1 MKAELKRKRRGSLL
15 INSMILM
22 MVLLLTGSAFLKWAV
37 GETGQST
44 YDLAKTQ
51 AYYLAQKGAVTEGL
65 TYIQNKTLAD
75 IRDWGETF
83 PPTSWA
89 KYPSSTSPMFQGKFE
104 ESHLI
109 VQMVN
114 LGGGEE
120 LEEIQSGKYNL
131 VFTAA
136 VKMPQNNG
144 KEIVARSTAN
154 IQLQRRT
161 FANYMYLTNCET
173 TAFPG
178 QDPWDESEGEVINF
192 WSRDTL
198 DGRVHSNGTFAM
210 MQRPVFRGPVSTSME
225 EINLTVGA
233 APQFSFEP
241 IYEAPIVNFPDSAY
255 TIRVAAMSSGTFFTD
270 NAGGWESRI
279 TARAGGFHLEQW
291 VDGGIYTEDA
301 VVNEATVPYGLNRVI
316 FVEGKLE
323 VIGDLV
329 AGKSTI
335 ASGGDMRLIGDI
347 VYEDFNWPELAIDPD
362 SRNILGLVSESNIV
376 VANTVKNGLGN
387 GNSIGG
393 ALQHEN
399 KHIVITAG
407 MVALGVCFEFQNQND
422 DPALTGGDPNG
433 YYWCDPAGDHAG
445 ERDERGIIYLR
456 GAIAMR
462 RRGYVHRGINNCG
475 GTGYGKSYHYDFR
488 LQTDPPPIYLVAEDG
503 NGNTIFDITDS
514 WESDPDEEN
523 FMRKR
528 PSTEY

>member
-37 GETGQST
+37 GEAGQAT

-51 AYYLAQKGAVTEGL
+51 AYYLAQKGAITEGL

-83 PPTSWA
+83 PPTAWT
-89 KYPSSTSPMFQGKFE
+89 KYPSNSHPMFSGRFE

-114 LGGGEE
+114 LGDGTE

-144 KEIVARSTAN
+144 RDIFARSTAN

-178 QDPWDESEGEVINF
+178 QDPNDESEGEIIRF

-210 MQRPVFRGPVSTSME
+210 MDRPVFRGPFSTSME
-225 EINLTVGA
+225 EFDLQGGA
-233 APQFSFEP
+233 DPQFTYEP
-241 IYEAPIVNFPDSAY
+241 VFEAPIVNFPDSAY
-255 TIRVAAMSSGTFFTD
+255 TIRNAAMANGTFFTNNSGD
-270 NAGGWESRI
+270 WQSRI
-279 TARAGGFHLEQW
+279 TAQAGVFHLEQW
-291 VDGGIYTEDA
+291 GAGSIYTEDA
-301 VVNEATVPYGLNRVI
+301 VIFEHSIPYGQNRVV
-316 FVEGKLE
+316 FVQGKLGI
-323 VIGDLV
+323 IGDRIT
-329 AGKSTI
+329 GKSTI
-335 ASGGDMRLIGDI
+335 ACEGDMRLLGDV
-347 VYEDFNWPELAIDPD
+347 VYDDFNWRELAIDPD

-376 VANTVKNGLGN
+376 VANTVVNGQGN
-387 GNSIGG
+387 GDATGG
-393 ALQHEN
+393 INDHEN
-399 KHIVITAG
+399 KHIIITAG
-407 MVALGVCFEFQNQND
+407 MVALGVCFEFEHQND
-422 DPALTGGDPNG
+422 NPADLIGGDPDG
-433 YYWCDPAGDHAG
+433 VWWCDPEGAHPG
-445 ERDERGIIYLR
+445 EQDERGVIFIR

-462 RRGYVHRGINNCG
+462 RRGYVHRSNCS
-475 GTGYGKSYHYDFR
+475 GTGYDKSYHYDFR

-528 PSTEY
+528 PATEY